1 MLEIRQL
8 SKRFGTT
15 AALDNVSLQVKP
27 GGIGAVVGPN
37 GAGKSTLL
45 RIVAGVLA
53 PSAGQVFVGGMDTRT
68 QGNQVRRLIG
78 FLPEQCPL
86 YRDLRVEEH
95 LIYRGRLKGLAGK
108 RLRAR
113 LRSVIEGCGLDDI
126 RRRLTGRLSLGQR
139 QRVGLADVMLTEP
152 RLMVL
157 DEPFAGLDADQ
168 ADRFCDLLAGV
179 CARHGTVLLATHRLD
194 LVGRLCSSCTT
205 LTQGRV
211 IRQTPPVGPH
221 TDDERERLACGPEWT
236 PATADIGGGAG

>member
-1 MLEIRQL
+1 MLEVRQL
-8 SKRFGTT
+8 SKRFGALT
-15 AALDNVSLQVKP
+15 ALDDVSLQVTP

-68 QGNQVRRLIG
+68 QGRQVRRLIG
-78 FLPEQCPL
+78 FLPEQSPL

-95 LIYRGRLKGLAGK
+95 LSYRGRLKGLAGK

-126 RRRLTGRLSLGQR
+126 RRRLIGRLSLGQR
-139 QRVGLADVMLTEP
+139 QRVGLADVLLTEP

-168 ADRFCDLLAGV
+168 ADRFCSLLAGV
-179 CARHGTVLLATHRLD
+179 CARHGTILLSTHRLD
-194 LVGRLCSSCTT
+194 LVDRLCHSCTT
-205 LTQGRV
+205 LSQGRV
-211 IRQTPPVGPH
+211 IRQTVLAPH
-221 TDDERERLACGPEWT
+221 TDGERERAPADAACG
-236 PATADIGGGAG
+236 GGLP